1 MTALNEPPRG
11 PDVSKLDV
19 EAATKKLGHTILF
32 SHEVHSTNQWAKH
45 LAKLGAA
52 EGTVTVADTQK
63 RGRGRFGRKWVSPEG
78 GLWFS
83 VILKPKLSAQ
93 EATKLVFVAGFTVA
107 EVLKEQYDLP
117 VETKW
122 PNDTLVHGRKICG
135 VLCEASTSGGR
146 VDSVVVGF
154 GLNANIRIRD
164 DLPVNLQDTSTSL
177 QDELGKRVNVEKLFH
192 CLIEK
197 LGTLHS
203 LFSSKGFLPI
213 LEGWKK
219 YAVFIGQKIVVT
231 DSDKKV
237 AGLALDV
244 DEEGM
249 LLLKTEDG
257 LVQRV
262 SVGEVSFK

>member
-1 MTALNEPPRG
+1 MTALNKPSRG
-11 PDVSKLDV
+11 PDETNVAA
-19 EAATKKLGHTILF
+19 EATTKKFGHTILF
-32 SHEVHSTNQWAKH
+32 SHEVRSTNQWAKH

-52 EGTVTVADTQK
+52 EGTITVADTQK
-63 RGRGRFGRKWVSPEG
+63 HGRGRLGRGWVSPEG

-83 VILKPKLSAQ
+83 VILRPRLSAQ
-93 EATKLVFVAGFTVA
+93 EATKLVFVAGLTVA

-117 VETKW
+117 VKTKW

-135 VLCEASTSGGR
+135 VLCEANTSGDR
-146 VDSVVVGF
+146 VDFVVVGF
-154 GLNANIRIRD
+154 GLNANIRVRD
-164 DLPVNLQDTSTSL
+164 DLPANLQDTSTSL

-197 LGTLHS
+197 LGGLYSQFS
-203 LFSSKGFLPI
+203 LKGFLPI

-219 YAVFIGQKIVVT
+219 HAGFIGEKIVIT
-231 DSDKKV
+231 DSDQKT

-244 DEEGM
+244 DAEGM

-257 LVQRV
+257 LIHRV
-262 SVGEVSFK
+262 SVGDASLK